1 MTTIPTA
8 GLLRSALT
16 LDAAMSGASGVALVA
31 AAGPIAQA
39 TALPAPLLLACG
51 LFFLPYAA
59 LLAWCATR
67 DRLPRWLVWV
77 LAGGNA
83 LWALDCAALPLLG
96 LVSPNGWGI
105 AFLAVQAVAVAAF
118 AQMYLS
124 ALRRAPRARPDA
136 QKRGISSPP
145 STGKEC
151 PVENGMAPAA
161 RVAMARPISSASP
174 QRRIGVRPPSICAA

>member
-1 MTTIPTA
+1 MPASWHAVRRRDDDLPGNRIAPRFAARHRGPHRCGREGDTAMTTIPTA

-16 LDAAMSGASGVALVA
+16 LDAAMSGAGGVALVVA
-31 AAGPIAQA
+31 SGPIAQA

-59 LLAWCATR
+59 VLAWCATR
-67 DRLPRWLVWV
+67 DRLPRWLVWA

-105 AFLAVQAVAVAAF
+105 AFLAAQAVAVTAF
-118 AQMYLS
+118 AQMYLM
-124 ALRRAPRARPDA
+124 ALRRAARPA
-136 QKRGISSPP
+136 
-145 STGKEC
+145 
-151 PVENGMAPAA
+151 
-161 RVAMARPISSASP
+161 
-174 QRRIGVRPPSICAA
+174 